1 MNCRAK
7 VVITSAPVLPN
18 AILKRILISR
28 LQSCRK
34 LLGILLLV
42 YCTDLS
48 APTLLL
54 SQEVRT
60 GSAQKVG
67 VIKTS
72 ELSKLVLDRMA
83 ELKKFEAAGM
93 TVPPQSFILVDV
105 RSDRERSISVIPGA
119 ISQAEFEKNQKTY
132 SGKVVIPYCTIGGR
146 CGDFSRRLAQAGW
159 TVRSYRGSIV
169 EWVQNELP
177 LVTPQGEVTTMF
189 HSNGGSFRIP
199 PKYRTVSN

>member
-1 MNCRAK
+1 M
-7 VVITSAPVLPN
+7 
-18 AILKRILISR
+18 SR
-28 LQSCRK
+28 LPHRHK
-34 LLGILLLV
+34 LLGMLLLV
-42 YCTDLS
+42 CATNLNGT
-48 APTLLL
+48 TLLL

-60 GSAQKVG
+60 GSPQKVG
-67 VIKTS
+67 VIETS
-72 ELSKLVLDRMA
+72 ELSKLVLDRIA
-83 ELKKFEAAGM
+83 EPKKFESAGM
-93 TVPPQSFILVDV
+93 TAPPQGFILIDV
-105 RSDRERSISVIPGA
+105 RSDRERSVSVIPGA

>member
-7 VVITSAPVLPN
+7 VVNTSGPVFSN
-18 AILKRILISR
+18 AILRRILMSR
-28 LQSCRK
+28 LQSCCK
-34 LLGILLLV
+34 LLGMLLLV
-42 YCTDLS
+42 CCSNLS
-48 APTLLL
+48 GPTLLL

-67 VIKTS
+67 VIETS
-72 ELSKLVLDRMA
+72 DLSKLVLDRMA

-93 TVPPQSFILVDV
+93 TPPPQSFVLVDV
-105 RSDRERSISVIPGA
+105 RSDQERSVSVIPGA
-119 ISQAEFEKNQKTY
+119 ISQDEFEKNQKKY

-146 CGDFSRRLAQAGW
+146 CGEFSRRLAQAGW

-177 LVTPQGEVTTMF
+177 LVTPRGEATTMF
-189 HSNGGSFRIP
+189 HSNGGSFKIP
-199 PKYRTVSN
+199 PKYKTVSN